1 MLLPGDWPKLAA
13 ASVAEAPF
21 WPGQAIHAVYAR
33 VAPICEKDQR
43 RQPFPLPGI
52 GFPIRGHHP
61 DVTPLPSKV
70 WMACPGSWQSPP
82 SLTGVCTCWERQPRS
97 SRQDTHDCK
106 TAYMCS
112 RWCPL
117 HWHPQRSAA
126 HTRHTHCPRGAWWAC
141 PTRCR
146 TGREEEE
153 EKTEK
158 TWKSTKVGRY
168 QRGLGSSAE
177 NVTRQ
182 VEDPKLENIS
192 LTIILISVGQMGTRP
207 EMGWEVRS
215 DRTWRLVWSS
225 SRQGDRQ
232 GEGFRAADR
241 EWRQLSHSV
250 AILWFPQM
258 GNISSPRRT
267 PVKHLVQW
275 WLGDK
280 DIFRHLWQ
288 Q

>member
-13 ASVAEAPF
+13 ASVDEAPF

-70 WMACPGSWQSPP
+70 WMACPGSWRSPP
-82 SLTGVCTCWERQPRS
+82 SLTGVCTWWERQPRS
-97 SRQDTHDCK
+97 SRQDTRDCK

-126 HTRHTHCPRGAWWAC
+126 HTRHTHCLRGAWWAC

-146 TGREEEE
+146 TGREE
-153 EKTEK
+153 
-158 TWKSTKVGRY
+158 GRKR
-168 QRGLGSSAE
+168 QKRRENQPKWDDTSEAWGL
-177 NVTRQ
+177 
-182 VEDPKLENIS
+182 LE
-192 LTIILISVGQMGTRP
+192 
-207 EMGWEVRS
+207 
-215 DRTWRLVWSS
+215 RTWYGRWRIPSWRISHCQSS
-225 SRQGDRQ
+225 SSLWGRWGLDQRWAGKSDQTEPEDWSVKARRQAGRRVQ
-232 GEGFRAADR
+232 GC
-241 EWRQLSHSV
+241 
-250 AILWFPQM
+250 
-258 GNISSPRRT
+258 
-267 PVKHLVQW
+267 
-275 WLGDK
+275 
-280 DIFRHLWQ
+280 WQ
-288 Q
+288 GMTSAKPLCGHTVVPSDG